1 MGPYPMTA
9 SSCSR
14 SVPNRR
20 RSGDLRSS
28 APPGICTHRRTHDDS
43 PVSPDR
49 AWRASLPKF
58 REVAAVIWIVGCSGW
73 RAERRCGGMFD
84 TQALYRALDTQRAER
99 ELTWPVS
106 RELWE
111 MSAEL
116 ATAEARTT
124 QSQRKRSQT
133 LLSAATRPASTR
145 LFMLRWLG
153 RIPEDFVADAPATT
167 RAPLPTRRP

>member
-1 MGPYPMTA
+1 MGIAASRSSPNTGSLVAHHRRRHQGGPEEYSYQSLAFEPAAMGPYPMTA

-20 RSGDLRSS
+20 ATRDGRGDLRSS

-73 RAERRCGGMFD
+73 RAERRYGAMFD
-84 TQALYRALDTQRAER
+84 AQALYRALEAQRAER
-99 ELTWPVS
+99 GLTWPVS
-106 RELWE
+106 R
-111 MSAEL
+111 
-116 ATAEARTT
+116 
-124 QSQRKRSQT
+124 RSCGNC
-133 LLSAATRPASTR
+133 
-145 LFMLRWLG
+145 LRS
-153 RIPEDFVADAPATT
+153 
-167 RAPLPTRRP
+167 